1 MAEVAFA
8 VLVAVHRAA
17 AGEPPGRGDLEG
29 APSEA
34 DVEAV
39 GNLGDAS
46 VARYGCQMR
55 NGAAPFGG
63 VTAHGSAH
71 AGHLDSGA
79 QPGSQP
85 PCQHHGHHGGQTAG
99 PAGRVRRLAAEV
111 VVTVLTLGPGGDTG
125 ALRVR
130 LRTAARLEL
139 LDGLAGHADGPADLH
154 RADLLG
160 ADQLIG
166 LIDAAAQ
173 LASDLPDLQH
183 ATVV

>member
-99 PAGRVRRLAAEV
+99 PAGRVRRLAARSIITVSAGCGTLPVVEV

-125 ALRVR
+125 ALRLR

-139 LDGLAGHADGPADLH
+139 FE
-154 RADLLG
+154 
-160 ADQLIG
+160 
-166 LIDAAAQ
+166 
-173 LASDLPDLQH
+173 
-183 ATVV
+183 